1 MEVTKQNQTA
11 GENSTQIQAGVINN
25 NYTIIADGVGVPVCT
40 GIHHSAADKKKYN
53 SKKDYY
59 FSYDKIRH
67 YLRLARRVSRNGE
80 CEKLT
85 VLDELVSF
93 LAHERIGDYN
103 EVEWRSFGIT
113 KDNLDKIANDIAKP
127 DEVVRVFSYLS
138 DHADEVLNEYASQE
152 DIESFEQECDRIVR
166 ETIQENP
173 SPVKGGYDENRPY
186 LSMIAL
192 NMDKPHAQWEE
203 RDKIIFEHMD
213 KPEDY
218 AQTNI
223 FPFEAIYFAA
233 KSSLA
238 LLPLLR
244 QDKEDVDIEAII
256 PNLRACISMF
266 SYRPVRTHT
275 EPIEQAMYVL
285 SVLAREKAD
294 KEHCGFEDS
303 LYVDISNMAILY
315 VKEKYHKDIS
325 KNVTDAVQALRE
337 EEHIKPSSKEQSK
350 VSDGVIEENKQHV
363 LWGKLFQYEKLSNEE
378 LIDVVT
384 EICNLIRI
392 DKTTTSF
399 VEFVAAVINL
409 CEIHETVFSML
420 DDIKEGMQRNL
431 LRYIQQCKNREEL
444 YELNTKFCQTIDL
457 LHAKVKGK
465 MIHDMMDYFR
475 AHYDEA
481 YALNK
486 DKMTLFLE
494 GMTDD
499 TMENLPNVYS
509 GTVPDHTMSYNMTG
523 IFQNVDIDKMYEVIC
538 KLSNASREKFMT
550 FIESRYLLRNRFIG
564 HSWVAYD
571 EELMPLRKLKQLIDD
586 NIAQFEL
593 NDKRSMHRLS
603 EYVEMAIKRCC
614 GETDTLIG

>member
-1 MEVTKQNQTA
+1 MEIIKQGQKA
-11 GENSTQIQAGVINN
+11 GDNSTQIQAGVFNN
-25 NYTIIADGVGVPVCT
+25 NVTLITNGVSFPVPVGVGNRN
-40 GIHHSAADKKKYN
+40 SATEKV
-53 SKKDYY
+53 KKDYY
-59 FSYDKIRH
+59 FSYDKIRQ
-67 YLRLARRVSRNGE
+67 YLRIERRVSRNRE

-85 VLDELVSF
+85 ALDKLVSF

-113 KDNLDKIANDIAKP
+113 KDKLCKIAKDIAKP

-138 DHADEVLNEYASQE
+138 DHANEVLSEYASQD
-152 DIESFEQECDRIVR
+152 DIEAFEQECDRIVCV
-166 ETIQENP
+166 TIQENP
-173 SPVKGGYDENRPY
+173 SPAKGGYDENRPY
-186 LSMIAL
+186 LCMIAL

-238 LLPLLR
+238 LFPLLR
-244 QDKEDVDIEAII
+244 QEKEDVNIENII
-256 PNLRACISMF
+256 PNLRAGISMF
-266 SYRPVRTHT
+266 SYRPVRTHR

-294 KEHCGFEDS
+294 KVHTGFEDS
-303 LYVDISNMAILY
+303 LYIDISNMAILY

-337 EEHIKPSSKEQSK
+337 NEHVKSSSKEKSK
-350 VSDGVIEENKQHV
+350 LQES
-363 LWGKLFQYEKLSNEE
+363 WGKLFRYEKLSNEE
-378 LIDVVT
+378 LTDVVT
-384 EICNLIRI
+384 ETCNLIRV

-409 CEIHETVFSML
+409 CEIHDTIFPLS
-420 DDIKEGMQRNL
+420 DDIKEGMQRNM

-444 YELNTKFCQTIDL
+444 YELNTKFYQTMDL
-457 LHAKVKGK
+457 LSAKVNGR
-465 MIHDMMDYFR
+465 MIHEMIEYFR
-475 AHYDEA
+475 ECYDET
-481 YALNK
+481 YAVNK

-494 GMTDD
+494 NMTDD
-499 TMENLPNVYS
+499 TMEKLPSVYA
-509 GTVPDHTMSYNMTG
+509 GTLPDHTMSYDMTG
-523 IFQNVDIDKMYEVIC
+523 IFQNVDIDKLYEGIC
-538 KLSNASREKFMT
+538 TLSNASREKFMS
-550 FIESRYLLRNRFIG
+550 FIETRYRLRNRFMG
-564 HSWVAYD
+564 NCWVAHD
-571 EELMPLRKLKQLIDD
+571 EELMPLRKFKQLIDD

-614 GETDTLIG
+614 GETDALIGL